1 MDTSQYFYRNVV
13 FTRKGG
19 KVALVDIHNPEHTTD
34 MEDWLGIVISLADG
48 KHTLQQLID
57 YMAAQYP
64 ASAPTEL
71 NKTIESVVER
81 LTEGNMLKLTD
92 KEVEL
97 PYYLSEPVERLSL
110 DVARQKMHDDGYTQ
124 H

>member
-1 MDTSQYFYRNVV
+1 MDTSKYFYRNVV

-19 KVALVDIHNPEHTTD
+19 KVSLADIHNPEHTTE

-57 YMAAQYP
+57 YMASQYP
-64 ASAPTEL
+64 ASAPKEL
-71 NKTIESVVER
+71 TSTIESVVER
-81 LTEGNMLKLTD
+81 LTEGNMLKLT
-92 KEVEL
+92 EEPIEL
-97 PYYLSEPVERLSL
+97 PYYLAEPIEHLSL
-110 DVARQKMHDDGYTQ
+110 EVARQKMHEDGYTQ

>member
-1 MDTSQYFYRNVV
+1 MDTSKYFYRNVV

-19 KVALVDIHNPEHTTD
+19 KVALADIHNPEHTTE

-48 KHTLQQLID
+48 QHTLQQLID
-57 YMAAQYP
+57 YMASQYP
-64 ASAPTEL
+64 ASAPKEL
-71 NKTIESVVER
+71 TTTIESVVER

-92 KEVEL
+92 EPTEL
-97 PYYLSEPVERLSL
+97 PYYLSEPIELLSL
-110 DVARQKMHDDGYTQ
+110 EVARQKMHEDGYTQ

>member
-1 MDTSQYFYRNVV
+1 LNTSQYFYRNVI

-19 KVALVDIHNPEHTTD
+19 RIALADIHNPEHTTEL
-34 MEDWLGIVISLADG
+34 EDWLGIVISLADG

-64 ASAPTEL
+64 ASVPTDFE
-71 NKTIESVVER
+71 KTIESVVER
-81 LTEGNMLKLTD
+81 LTEGNMVKLTD
-92 KEVEL
+92 EPVEL
-97 PYYLSEPVERLSL
+97 PYYLSEPIELLSL
-110 DVARQKMHDDGYTQ
+110 EVARQKMHEDGYTQ

>member
-92 KEVEL
+92 KEIEL